1 MSNKKNEARIWLDM
15 KGDQVSVS
23 VNGTKMNLGILLT
36 TAVSNVKGLDEVVL
50 QVAEMLK
57 NYKAKQQNVELKKDK
72 EA

>member
-1 MSNKKNEARIWLDM
+1 MSNKKSEARIWLDM

-57 NYKAKQQNVELKKDK
+57 NYKAKQQNVEPKKEK

>member
-57 NYKAKQQNVELKKDK
+57 NYKAKQHNVESENEK

>member
-57 NYKAKQQNVELKKDK
+57 NYKAKQQNVEPKKEK

>member
-50 QVAEMLK
+50 QVAEILK
-57 NYKAKQQNVELKKDK
+57 NYKAKQHNVESKNDK